1 MRSFLPLL
9 MPILLLAGGCSLLP
23 WGGETGATEWVGG
36 EERRLS
42 ILEVL
47 EGEWAEDH
55 LLFAKEPRPG
65 AITVTGAD
73 IHARTLLTESPYDG
87 MRMVLAF
94 QLAEGKTPADFREFK
109 EIDLPWIAENNGR
122 NHATVWTERSP
133 QWPFD
138 AFEDVTFQ
146 TREDFTTAY
155 AGNEELAE
163 AAEGLF
169 GDPVLVLIVTE
180 RTPTP

>member
-1 MRSFLPLL
+1 MRFLPLL
-9 MPILLLAGGCSLLP
+9 ATLLLLAGCSFLSTDP
-23 WGGETGATEWVGG
+23 AVTTEWVGG
-36 EERRLS
+36 EERRLTV
-42 ILEVL
+42 LEVL
-47 EGEWAEDH
+47 EGEWGDDH
-55 LLFAKEPRPG
+55 LVFARRPSPG
-65 AITVTGAD
+65 AITVLDAD
-73 IHARTLLTESPYDG
+73 VYAMTMLAEAPYDG

-94 QLAEGKTPADFREFK
+94 QLAEGKSRADFREFK

-122 NHATVWTERSP
+122 NYATVWTERTP

-146 TREDFTTAY
+146 TRDDFIAAY

-169 GDPVLVLIVTE
+169 GETVLVAIVTE